1 MSEADTEI
9 LNADVPQTPAVE
21 TPEVSKPAAPEPKP
35 DTSNTTD
42 PTDLRAT
49 LRKAM
54 ADTQAKE
61 AERTKVNAA
70 AKPETQAAP
79 GSEDRAR
86 GPDGKF
92 LPKDSAPAGQA
103 KAVEQ
108 KVDVKP
114 SEGAQPGADQAKKP
128 DAAPGT
134 WRAEA
139 KAKWDGLD
147 PVVKA
152 EVLKTQS
159 EASREIGK
167 FQQQIQQ
174 INQAYGPIEQVLGPH
189 RQRMRVEAG
198 SEAEY
203 LKRTLEVSE
212 FASKDPTQF
221 LAWYLAQPNVASQV
235 DLQKVFGQQAPT
247 DDVRS
252 HPVVKQLYET
262 VEGLTKQVQGF
273 MGQQQTQQ
281 ISSVEQ
287 QISEFA
293 SAKGADGSPLR
304 PHFEAVREDV
314 FNLIPA
320 LKAQFPQATVAQIME
335 KAYQTAIHTN
345 DSVSGEI
352 RRIEEERIRSEIEK
366 AERAKKAQLA
376 NKSIPSGAPA
386 GRPVTGAADPNDL
399 RGTLT
404 GLVRSW
410 KTGEQARI

>member
-1 MSEADTEI
+1 MSEADQVDTI
-9 LNADVPQTPAVE
+9 LPDGSAFSVETVE
-21 TPEVSKPAAPEPKP
+21 TPKAPAEKTPELKP

-42 PTDLRAT
+42 PTGLRAT

-54 ADTQAKE
+54 ADTQAKQ
-61 AERTKVNAA
+61 AEVK
-70 AKPETQAAP
+70 KPEVETKADGRP
-79 GSEDRAR
+79 R
-86 GPDGKF
+86 GDDGKF
-92 LPKDSAPAGQA
+92 LPKDAAPT
-103 KAVEQ
+103 KVEQ
-108 KVDVKP
+108 PKVDVKP
-114 SEGAQPGADQAKKP
+114 SEGAQPGADQVKKP

-189 RQRMRVEAG
+189 RNRMRVEAG

-221 LAWYLAQPNVASQV
+221 LAWYLAQPNIASQV

-247 DDVRS
+247 DDIRS
-252 HPVVKQLYET
+252 HPVVSQLQQT
-262 VEGLTKQVQGF
+262 VQGLQQQLQGF
-273 MGQQQTQQ
+273 LGQQQTQQ
-281 ISSVEQ
+281 ISTVEQ
-287 QISEFA
+287 QITEFA
-293 SAKGADGSPLR
+293 SAKGTDGSPLR

-320 LKAQFPQATVAQIME
+320 LKAQFPHASVAQIME

-345 DSVSGEI
+345 DAVSGEL

-366 AERAKKAQLA
+366 AERVKKAQLA
-376 NKSIPSGAPA
+376 GKSIPSGAPA
-386 GRPVTGAADPNDL
+386 GKPANGAADPNDL

-410 KTGEQARI
+410 KTGESARI

>member
-1 MSEADTEI
+1 MSEVDQVDD
-9 LNADVPQTPAVE
+9 LNAEITAQVQVNEPAVE
-21 TPEVSKPAAPEPKP
+21 MPVSTPEPKP

-42 PTDLRAT
+42 PTGLRAT

-54 ADTQAKE
+54 AET
-61 AERTKVNAA
+61 A
-70 AKPETQAAP
+70 AKQAEKVTAPIEKPAGEETRQ
-79 GSEDRAR
+79 R

-92 LPKDSAPAGQA
+92 LPKDAAPI
-103 KAVEQ
+103 KPVEQ
-108 KVDVKP
+108 PKVDVKP
-114 SEGAQPGADQAKKP
+114 SEGAQPGAEQAKKP

-174 INQAYGPIEQVLGPH
+174 INQAYGPIEQVIGPH
-189 RQRMRVEAG
+189 RNRMRVEAG

-221 LAWYLAQPNVASQV
+221 LGWYLAQPNIAAAV
-235 DLQKVFGQQAPT
+235 DLQKVFGQHAPT
-247 DDVRS
+247 DDIRS
-252 HPVVKQLYET
+252 NPVVKQLYET
-262 VEGLTKQVQGF
+262 VDGLTKQVQGF
-273 MGQQQTQQ
+273 MGQQQSAQVT
-281 ISSVEQ
+281 SVEQ
-287 QISEFA
+287 QITEFA
-293 SAKGADGSPLR
+293 SAKGADGTPLR

-320 LKAQFPQATVAQIME
+320 LKAQFPQATVGQIME

-352 RRIEEERIRSEIEK
+352 RRIEEERLRSQFEK
-366 AERAKKAQLA
+366 DQRIKAAQLA
-376 NKSIPSGAPA
+376 NKSLPTGSPPGK
-386 GRPVTGAADPNDL
+386 PVAGAADPNDL
-399 RGTLT
+399 RGTIT

-410 KTGEQARI
+410 KTGEQPRI